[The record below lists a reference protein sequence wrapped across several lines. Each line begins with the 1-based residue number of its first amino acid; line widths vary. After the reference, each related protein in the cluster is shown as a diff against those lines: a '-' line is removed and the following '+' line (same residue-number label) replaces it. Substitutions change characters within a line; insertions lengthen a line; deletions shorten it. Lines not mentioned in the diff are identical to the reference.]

1 MHLSG
6 RPFIRFYS
14 KINLWIIRGSFTVIR
29 VPIVLMYGGTPHLL
43 HWRKPIGFGFPF
55 SRRALLLHSFFLFSF
70 VRSEKCDIFA
80 MSILCWKSRRAWG
93 GDWQTYNK
101 GVTNALVLT
110 HLNFAN
116 STACQKQSNGDASL
130 GVLYTT
136 SCCFRRFVP
145 ENRKER
151 FIYLHVRGAFSIA
164 RFDKQGNAKA

>member
-1 MHLSG
+1 MLFLIVRSMHLSG

-80 MSILCWKSRRAWG
+80 MSILC
-93 GDWQTYNK
+93 
-101 GVTNALVLT
+101 
-110 HLNFAN
+110 
-116 STACQKQSNGDASL
+116 
-130 GVLYTT
+130 
-136 SCCFRRFVP
+136 
-145 ENRKER
+145 
-151 FIYLHVRGAFSIA
+151 
-164 RFDKQGNAKA
+164 